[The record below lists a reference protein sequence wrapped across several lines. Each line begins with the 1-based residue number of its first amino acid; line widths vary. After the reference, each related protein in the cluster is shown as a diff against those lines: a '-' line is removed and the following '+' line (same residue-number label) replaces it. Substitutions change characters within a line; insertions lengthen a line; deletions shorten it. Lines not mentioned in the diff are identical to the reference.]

1 MTVEHQIGKVRTV
14 FSHIRPL
21 LEVIGELNQ
30 LADSTMRL
38 MADSDCGA
46 AVVGCVT
53 GFLERSVS
61 LAGSINILVL
71 SSEHHLNAWALVRML
86 LDRYIHLVYL
96 SAKDEFDAFRQT
108 ESAFMRRDG
117 EKLISAIMCRGIQ
130 SPVCKGDGVAF
141 ARDMSGLLD
150 IRRLVEADGWQRP
163 EIKAMLKTAFGA
175 DADMWYSMYQWLS
188 GYVHPTFSDS
198 DEGGDEAQM
207 LRSSFAI
214 SYTTALLMCH
224 LVTEGLRLVPSNEA
238 QSMIVRVNQIWH
250 IVVAVKR

>member
-1 MTVEHQIGKVRTV
+1 MALECEKRKARMV
-14 FSHIRPL
+14 FSHARPL
-21 LEVIGELNQ
+21 FDALGELNQ
-30 LADSTMRL
+30 LANDTIRL
-38 MADSDCGA
+38 VVDSDCGSP
-46 AVVGCVT
+46 VVGCVT

-61 LAGSINILVL
+61 LVGSIKILIL
-71 SSEHHLNAWALVRML
+71 MPEHHLNAWALVRML

-96 SAKDEFDAFRQT
+96 SVKDEFRAFRQT
-108 ESAFMRRDG
+108 ESALMRRDG
-117 EKLISAIMCRGIQ
+117 EKLISAIMRLDIQ
-130 SPVCKGDGVAF
+130 APVGKGDGVAF
-141 ARDMSGLLD
+141 ARDMVGLLD
-150 IRRLVEADGWQRP
+150 IRRLEVADEWRRP

-175 DADMWYSMYQWLS
+175 DSDVWYSIYQWLS

-198 DEGGDEAQM
+198 DEGSDEAQM